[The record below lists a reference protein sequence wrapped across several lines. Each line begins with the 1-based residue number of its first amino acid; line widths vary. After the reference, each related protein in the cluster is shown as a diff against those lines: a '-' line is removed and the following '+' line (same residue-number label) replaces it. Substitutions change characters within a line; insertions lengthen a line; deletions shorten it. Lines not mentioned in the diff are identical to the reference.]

1 MQISRLL
8 RASTK
13 INSRKNYCETVNL
26 RNSLNLI
33 PSLELTAD
41 TAENTL
47 TKMCG
52 VQLWVMNRWF
62 VSKEKPVNMIGM
74 LFLWSF
80 INAFKKM
87 LLRMFCL
94 TDVNR
99 PPNSCSFQINIWAS
113 LWLEREW
120 TEVLNLAWTY
130 LLTIFLLRL

>member
-8 RASTK
+8 HASTK
-13 INSRKNYCETVNL
+13 INSRKNFCETVNL
-26 RNSLNLI
+26 RNSWSLI
-33 PSLELTAD
+33 PSSELTAD

-47 TKMCG
+47 TKMYG

-80 INAFKKM
+80 INTFQKV

-94 TDVNR
+94 TDVNW
-99 PPNSCSFQINIWAS
+99 PPNFYSFQINIWAS

-120 TEVLNLAWTY
+120 TEVLNLGWTY